1 MKRIMVMGVSPGVG
15 KSTFA
20 RELGKI
26 LEIDVC
32 HLDTLYWKPNW
43 VEASLEEFTA
53 RQQEVVVQDQW
64 IIEGNY
70 NSTYVIREQ
79 HADTIIYLELPL
91 FVCLYRVFK
100 RWICHIGKTRP
111 DMGKDCKEKLDYQFL
126 KFICSTYYS
135 RKKMMKDRF
144 QVLIEND
151 SHINIVLLK
160 NKADIRSYIQ
170 TLDKRK
176 VISS

>member
-1 MKRIMVMGVSPGVG
+1 MKRIMVMGVSAGVG

-20 RELGKI
+20 REIGEI
-26 LEIDVC
+26 LEIDVW
-32 HLDTLYWKPNW
+32 HLDRLYWKPDW

-53 RQQEVVVQDQW
+53 GQQEIVVRDQW

-70 NSTYVIREQ
+70 NSTYDIRGQ

-100 RWICHIGKTRP
+100 RWITNIGRTRP

-126 KFICSTYYS
+126 KYICTTYNR
-135 RKKMMKDRF
+135 RKKQMKDRF
-144 QVLIEND
+144 QNLKESD
-151 SHINIVLLK
+151 PHINVVLLK
-160 NKADIRSYIQ
+160 NKAEIGSYLQ
-170 TLDKRK
+170 TL
-176 VISS
+176 SM